1 MKRIMNV
8 YESVRVAI
16 RISFL
21 GFVLIAFGFL
31 IQNESVNIFY
41 TFRNVFILMLAEG
54 CLQLGRAIIINLPLI
69 FMLNIVCKR
78 ANSAYPVCL
87 GIVGYFAFLIS
98 TSLFAPTTL
107 GSTAYSTGLGINSIF
122 NMTGNSVRY
131 PLELGLITSFLV
143 GYIVRFC
150 FIRSRH
156 RSTLSILGFLNKD
169 TAGLIYT
176 IVLCT
181 LCVIGASYVWP
192 IAYTYIQKLITYIA
206 ADIHDPIRIGLY
218 GVMDRTLSMFSLGN
232 IIRQP
237 FWYTSLGGSLQTI
250 SGTSIIGDVNIWA
263 YAKEIVVN
271 YEGAGRFVTPYYV
284 INIFMI
290 PFSILGTFLSINEK
304 GARKKLLFGL
314 AGTAFISIVCGN
326 PLPFE
331 LLTLFTAPLLLVLY
345 LIVVFVIFYAL
356 SYFGIYLGSN
366 IVSNSTVTAMPGNL
380 PDLIINLRDINH
392 SETLFKIVLAG
403 LIAGIVCLIVTMI
416 YYRFLAYDL
425 TKSGATEEFALDIIS
440 AVGGRDNIEMCGAG
454 MYRICIHLKDLEQVN
469 IEEIQDLRIKRVSET
484 NYGIDIE
491 CGTSAYIISRKINKL
506 IQL

>member
-181 LCVIGASYVWP
+181 LCGIGASYVWP

-206 ADIHDPIRIGLY
+206 ADKIGRAH
-218 GVMDRTLSMFSLGN
+218 V
-232 IIRQP
+232 
-237 FWYTSLGGSLQTI
+237 
-250 SGTSIIGDVNIWA
+250 
-263 YAKEIVVN
+263 
-271 YEGAGRFVTPYYV
+271 
-284 INIFMI
+284 
-290 PFSILGTFLSINEK
+290 
-304 GARKKLLFGL
+304 
-314 AGTAFISIVCGN
+314 
-326 PLPFE
+326 
-331 LLTLFTAPLLLVLY
+331 
-345 LIVVFVIFYAL
+345 
-356 SYFGIYLGSN
+356 
-366 IVSNSTVTAMPGNL
+366 
-380 PDLIINLRDINH
+380 
-392 SETLFKIVLAG
+392 
-403 LIAGIVCLIVTMI
+403 
-416 YYRFLAYDL
+416 
-425 TKSGATEEFALDIIS
+425 
-440 AVGGRDNIEMCGAG
+440 
-454 MYRICIHLKDLEQVN
+454 
-469 IEEIQDLRIKRVSET
+469 
-484 NYGIDIE
+484 
-491 CGTSAYIISRKINKL
+491 
-506 IQL
+506 

>member
-1 MKRIMNV
+1 M
-8 YESVRVAI
+8 
-16 RISFL
+16 
-21 GFVLIAFGFL
+21 
-31 IQNESVNIFY
+31 
-41 TFRNVFILMLAEG
+41 
-54 CLQLGRAIIINLPLI
+54 
-69 FMLNIVCKR
+69 
-78 ANSAYPVCL
+78 
-87 GIVGYFAFLIS
+87 
-98 TSLFAPTTL
+98 
-107 GSTAYSTGLGINSIF
+107 
-122 NMTGNSVRY
+122 
-131 PLELGLITSFLV
+131 
-143 GYIVRFC
+143 
-150 FIRSRH
+150 
-156 RSTLSILGFLNKD
+156 
-169 TAGLIYT
+169 
-176 IVLCT
+176 
-181 LCVIGASYVWP
+181 
-192 IAYTYIQKLITYIA
+192 
-206 ADIHDPIRIGLY
+206 
-218 GVMDRTLSMFSLGN
+218 
-232 IIRQP
+232 
-237 FWYTSLGGSLQTI
+237 
-250 SGTSIIGDVNIWA
+250 
-263 YAKEIVVN
+263 
-271 YEGAGRFVTPYYV
+271 
-284 INIFMI
+284 
-290 PFSILGTFLSINEK
+290 
-304 GARKKLLFGL
+304 
-314 AGTAFISIVCGN
+314 CGN

-425 TKSGATEEFALDIIS
+425 TKSGATEEFALNIIS